1 MLLNNKEVSEET
13 RREIKR
19 FLETNDHENM
29 TTQDL
34 SI

>member
-19 FLETNDHENM
+19 FLGTNDHENM